1 MADGS
6 ARPLFRAEAL
16 KWHQEAWIGSAQL
29 VEPISGRIASL
40 CSVVLV
46 ATACFYVAFGTY
58 TRRIHANGLMLPP
71 TGLVV
76 AEADQSGIVASTP
89 VKEGMHVTAGDRL
102 FTLDVESW
110 SEAGP
115 TGRQSLD
122 DLAAERD
129 LLTARRALL
138 NADAP
143 VELESFRDELT
154 ALEKQQTMLTEQ
166 VGRDN
171 ASLPLVERAMSE
183 MRTAIGTHLVTES
196 QFQSQLYTYVQFMN
210 THSQTL
216 RTLVETGG
224 QISDLRYKIDRH
236 RYKVDED
243 LNDLDVRLA
252 DIKRQIAQAR
262 GQAGT
267 VIDARVSGTVDG
279 IRASVGQRVAA
290 GQPLASILPD
300 NAELLAEL
308 YVDSRAVGFVRPGQH
323 VLLKYAAYPFQ
334 RFGLY
339 DGTVVEVTKAPLPER
354 NGFVSRDN
362 GDSEANS
369 ASPRPQGDTYR
380 IRVRPDR
387 SYVLAYGQQER
398 LTPGM
403 AVEAE
408 IAIDRRRL
416 YQWLLDPVISMTSTL
431 KSVSGGPVSRTM
443 P

>member
-6 ARPLFRAEAL
+6 TQPLFRAEAL
-16 KWHQEAWIGSAQL
+16 KWRQEAWIGSVQL
-29 VEPISGRIASL
+29 VEPISGRIAAL

-46 ATACFYVAFGTY
+46 AAVCLYIIFGTY

-76 AEADQSGIVASTP
+76 AAADQSGIVASISA
-89 VKEGMHVTAGDRL
+89 KEGQNVTAGERL

-122 DLAAERD
+122 SLLAEKE

-138 NADAP
+138 SSDAP
-143 VELESFRDELT
+143 VELASFQDELA
-154 ALEKQQTMLTEQ
+154 ALEKQQTMLNEQ

-183 MRTAIGTHLVTES
+183 MRTAISTHLVTES

-216 RTLVETGG
+216 RTLIETGG

-236 RYKVDED
+236 HTKVDED

-252 DIKRQIAQAR
+252 DIRRQIAQA
-262 GQAGT
+262 QEQSGT
-267 VIDARVSGTVDG
+267 VINTRVSGTVDG
-279 IRASVGQRVAA
+279 IRASIGQRVVA

-300 NAELLAEL
+300 NAELQAEL
-308 YVDSRAVGFVRPGQH
+308 YVDSRAIGFVQSGQH

-339 DGTVVEVTKAPLPER
+339 YGTVVEVTKAPLPER
-354 NGFVSRDN
+354 NGFVPRDN
-362 GDSEANS
+362 ADSEANS
-369 ASPRPQGDTYR
+369 ASPRPQGDVYR

-387 SYVLAYGQQER
+387 PYVMAYGQQER

-416 YQWLLDPVISMTSTL
+416 YQWLLDPVFSMTSTL
-431 KSVSGGPVSRTM
+431 KAVSGDSMSKMM